1 MLSIEQTRQQLV
13 LETRRIVRSAN
24 RTIRWC
30 AGLRWLTVV
39 LATLLALA
47 LFDCLLRRE
56 ELGMRWLQLLT
67 WLCVASYWGY
77 RWLLPALRFAATP
90 IDLARWIERQ
100 RPVLAGQ
107 LSTVLE
113 LSQIDPRDHRFGS
126 GSFQEAALQQWT
138 QSSHVQS
145 WQAQVDATPVRR
157 SALMFL
163 SVVLLAG
170 LFGIVW
176 PVESGLAFRRTLLP
190 WASNRWPQQD
200 LLQLHHLPDAV
211 GHGAVVALE
220 ITDTKPPLPDLV
232 QVQLRFMDADQAEPL
247 VITAQR
253 LGDIAVANLPPLG
266 RDVQV
271 RAIGGDDRSMPWR
284 TVRVLAV
291 PVWNNFRFQVEL
303 PEYAQK
309 STARSLR
316 IPDAQQLNSDGT
328 YHVPRQQLQI
338 LAGSRVHFQ
347 GELNQSV
354 QAVQL
359 LPESDTVRSDQMRP
373 NVQRSDATQDGSQY
387 ISADLEPSGKVVSLQ
402 ILPSSA
408 WNQAPTARWKFQ
420 FQVDQQTRLTSG
432 QDWGIEIQEDQ
443 APVCELDEGLLPSVA
458 VGGQL
463 NLTGLA
469 SDDWGLQQVK
479 AKMSFLSRPD
489 IELELPIAIHPPI
502 HECPVRAVWD
512 FQAMAAAQGIAVVP
526 QEQIWIWLEAQDQLG
541 QVGVSQKLR
550 LTVETSAR
558 QLELIASKQTAL
570 GQKLREL
577 QDAQQSGQLA
587 SRQLSQQIARAD
599 NIDQAKRQSIQ
610 DTLAGV
616 MHLQQSV
623 QEQLFDSQQSVQMQL
638 KQMLEALESNQ
649 LTGSEFIQHWQAL
662 DKMLQEQAENPARQA
677 WEAASQWQADLQS
690 TNPNIASESQGDTSA
705 SRLDTAQSQLLQA
718 LQQLV
723 DRLNGQ
729 EQFGRLRGQLSAV
742 ATAQKAL
749 SKKVTDLQVDLSE
762 FGDNVL
768 QSKWSQI
775 ADQQLRLAS
784 QLENWIGHAQH
795 VIQEFGLS
803 DSQKSRL
810 HLATDVLI
818 DGQAISIA
826 GEAGSSLQ
834 SRNWSQSVE
843 HQKRLHSNL
852 QAALKHLGEIDRS
865 MQQSLGFAS
874 AESSDN
880 LRQLDQIK
888 QTLGGLVLMQ
898 QEIMPQYNT
907 LADRLQQSVEPR
919 EFLAW
924 SGPLLQQQDVVKQE
938 LQSLLDSIDGL
949 ATWDWLGQQILQD
962 LTRAIAA
969 TQRQRVNPDAIDAA
983 EGALRKMSL
992 AVESLAQFMQSS
1004 QNALQ
1009 NSKPQ
1014 DSNGNSTDTDQ
1025 TEQQWNSPD
1034 MVSLILLRNLQQT
1047 LQEQTATLSEIT
1059 DDTRRRI
1066 RQVELTRMQRELS
1079 VRLEEL
1085 IVRSQSASASATSEL
1100 SDPQKEVP

>member
-1 MLSIEQTRQQLV
+1 
-13 LETRRIVRSAN
+13 
-24 RTIRWC
+24 
-30 AGLRWLTVV
+30 
-39 LATLLALA
+39 
-47 LFDCLLRRE
+47 
-56 ELGMRWLQLLT
+56 MRWLQLLT
-67 WLCVASYWGY
+67 WLCVAGYWGY
-77 RWLLPALRFAATP
+77 RWLLPSLRFAATP

-100 RPVLAGQ
+100 RPALAGQ

-145 WQAQVDATPVRR
+145 WQARVDVTPVRR
-157 SALMFL
+157 AAVTFL
-163 SVVLLAG
+163 SVALLAS

-190 WASNRWPQQD
+190 WAANRWPQQD
-200 LLQLHHLPDAV
+200 QLQLHYLPDAV
-211 GHGAVVALE
+211 GHGAVVPLK

-232 QVQLRFMDADQAEPL
+232 QVQLRYMDAAQAEPL
-247 VITAQR
+247 AITAQR
-253 LGDIAVANLPPLG
+253 LGDIAVANLPPLN

-271 RAIGGDDRSMPWR
+271 RAIGGDDHLMPWR

-303 PEYAQK
+303 PGYAQN
-309 STARSLR
+309 STARSIR

-328 YHVPRQQLQI
+328 YRVPRQQLQV

-354 QAVQL
+354 QAVKL
-359 LPESDTVRSDQMRP
+359 LPESETVRSDQMRQ
-373 NVQRSDATQDGSQY
+373 NVQRSDANQDSSQN
-387 ISADLEPSGKVVSLQ
+387 ISAELDSSGKVVSLQ
-402 ILPSSA
+402 ILPSAA
-408 WNQAPTARWKFQ
+408 WDRAPTARWKFQ

-432 QDWGIEIQEDQ
+432 QGWGIEIQEDQ

-463 NLTGLA
+463 NLVGMA

-479 AKMSFLSRPD
+479 AKMSFHSRPD
-489 IELELPIAIHPPI
+489 LELELPIAIQPPI
-502 HECPVRAVWD
+502 HECPVRVVWD
-512 FQAMAAAQGIAVVP
+512 FQVMAAAQGLTIAP
-526 QEQIWIWLEAQDQLG
+526 QEQIRIWLEAKDQLG

-558 QLELIASKQTAL
+558 QLELIASKQTVL

-587 SRQLSQQIARAD
+587 TRQLAQQIAGAD
-599 NIDQAKRQSIQ
+599 NIDQATRQSIQ
-610 DTLAGV
+610 DTLSGV
-616 MHLQQSV
+616 MHL
-623 QEQLFDSQQSVQMQL
+623 QQSVQMQL

-649 LTGSEFIQHWQAL
+649 LTGSELNQHWQAL

-677 WEAASQWQADLQS
+677 WEAAQQWQAELQS
-690 TNPNIASESQGDTSA
+690 TNPNIASESQSDSSA
-705 SRLDTAQSQLLQA
+705 SRLDAAQSQLLQA

-729 EQFGRLRGQLSAV
+729 EQYGRLRGQLSAV

-749 SKKVTDLQVDLSE
+749 SEKVTDLQVDLSE

-768 QSKWSQI
+768 QSQWSQM
-775 ADQQLRLAS
+775 ADQQQRLAS
-784 QLENWIGHAQH
+784 QLENWIGQAH

-803 DSQKSRL
+803 DSQKNRL

-826 GEAGSSLQ
+826 REVGSSLQ
-834 SRNWSQSVE
+834 SRNWSQSVD
-843 HQKRLHSNL
+843 HQKRLQSNL
-852 QAALKHLGEIDRS
+852 QAALKHLGDFDRS
-865 MQQSLGFAS
+865 MQQGLDSAS

-888 QTLGGLVLMQ
+888 QTLGRLVLMQ
-898 QEIMPQYNT
+898 QELMPQYNI
-907 LADRLQQSVEPR
+907 LADRLQQSVEPQ

-924 SGPLLQQQDVVKQE
+924 SGPLLQQQDAVKQE
-938 LQSLLDSIDGL
+938 LQSLLDSIEGL

-992 AVESLAQFMQSS
+992 AVESLAQSMQAS
-1004 QNALQ
+1004 QVALQ
-1009 NSKPQ
+1009 ESKPQ
-1014 DSNGNSTDTDQ
+1014 DFNENSTDTDQ
-1025 TEQQWNSPD
+1025 SEQQWNSPD

-1059 DDTRRRI
+1059 DDARRRI
-1066 RQVELTRMQRELS
+1066 RQTELIRMQRELA

-1085 IVRSQSASASATSEL
+1085 IVRSQSASASANSEQ
-1100 SDPQKEVP
+1100 SEPQNEVP